1 MSEKNVKI
9 KPVVGLTGTIGSG
22 KSTAAALFAK
32 KKIPVIDAD
41 QICAGLF
48 EAGSPLLGKIQDY
61 FGEETILPDGSY
73 NRPYI
78 RSRIESSPE
87 DQRQLNAITH
97 PAIKE
102 AVDEAIEIA
111 SRTDA
116 PFVLYDCPLLFES
129 GEDSRCALKIVVS
142 VPEEIRIKRLMERD
156 GIDYAAAKARS
167 VIQMDESEKIRRS
180 EIELVNDGSP
190 KALEEKIEEL
200 IAKLLKKVL

>member
-1 MSEKNVKI
+1 MTDKRLNS

-41 QICAGLF
+41 QVCDRLF
-48 EAGSPLLGKIQDY
+48 EAGSPLLKEIRDY
-61 FGEETILPDGSY
+61 FGDETIFPDGSY

-87 DQRQLNAITH
+87 DQKQLNAITH
-97 PAIKE
+97 PAIKK
-102 AVDEAIEIA
+102 AVDEAIQIA

-129 GEDSRCALKIVVS
+129 GEDARCALKIAVS
-142 VPEEIRIKRLMERD
+142 VPEETRIERLMQRD

-167 VIQMDESEKIRRS
+167 AIQIDEAEKIRRS

-190 KALEEKIEEL
+190 EALEEKIEEL
-200 IAKLLKKVL
+200 IMELSKRGL